1 MIVNA
6 EAHINPE
13 HVLPDHKAESV
24 LDIDF
29 ARLALEGKTDVFID
43 LDLTLRRGRHED
55 CDVATTEFLQAQ
67 RSAGNIASLTIA
79 TNSRSDVS
87 SCARQLG
94 ANLVQPF
101 YLNGELVRKPDARF
115 FEAALRQAGVQ
126 ADNSVMIGDR
136 YQLDVIGAKRA
147 GMHSI
152 LVEPIGRD
160 YPLDILRRTRSKDK
174 SALNLARV
182 ALEGEGDL
190 LADTFEERLESAKP
204 ILFELA
210 RQLVDS
216 EDSHKWDLLIGD
228 DTSGRLLTRFVRKI
242 LDLNGNSVPTRYIC
256 ASRTMQ
262 RALDPSS
269 FDEYIRGLS
278 TMGHTPRHPLVISER
293 SSTGE
298 TLAFLEAHL
307 AEYFDTV
314 DFAIGAVRY
323 PGKLAVSSPL
333 IIGGSGAKASRI
345 ISAAFERL
353 GDRGLERTSVALSD
367 LVLPYTVRSW
377 MRGTQKTLKT
387 KNEIS
392 ASGLR
397 TPIDFRPDSA
407 PLAALDLRRE
417 ARTITSKSYPL
428 IDQLAQEFYYG
439 QQK

>member
-1 MIVNA
+1 MANA
-6 EAHINPE
+6 ETHINPD

-29 ARLALEGKTDVFID
+29 AQLALEGKTDVFID
-43 LDLTLRRGRHED
+43 LDLTLRRRRHED
-55 CDVATTEFLQAQ
+55 CDVATAEFLHAQ
-67 RSAGNIASLTIA
+67 RSAGNITSLTVA

-87 SCARQLG
+87 SCARQVE

-101 YLNGELVRKPDARF
+101 HFNGELIRKPDARF

-126 ADNSVMIGDR
+126 ADSSVMIGDR
-136 YQLDVIGAKRA
+136 YQLDVVGAKRA

-160 YPLDILRRTRSKDK
+160 YPLDILRRTRSKDR
-174 SALNLARV
+174 SALYLARV

-190 LADTFEERLESAKP
+190 LADTFKERLEAAKP

-256 ASRTMQ
+256 ASRTLQ
-262 RALDPSS
+262 GTLDSS
-269 FDEYIRGLS
+269 AFEEYIRGLS
-278 TMGHTPRHPLVISER
+278 TMEHAPRHPLVISER

-298 TLAFLEAHL
+298 TLTFLEAHL
-307 AEYFDTV
+307 AKYFDTV

-323 PGKLAVSSPL
+323 PGKLTVNSPL
-333 IIGGSGAKASRI
+333 IIGGRGAKASRA

-353 GDRGLERTSVALSD
+353 GDRGFERLSAALSD
-367 LVLPYTVRSW
+367 LVLPCTVRSW
-377 MRGTQKTLKT
+377 MRETQKTLKT

-397 TPIDFRPDSA
+397 APIDLRPDSV
-407 PLAALDLRRE
+407 PLAVLDPRRE
-417 ARTITSKSYPL
+417 ARTVAGKSYPL